1 VVAVGDAN
9 FDQEVVQS
17 KLPVVCLVSSE
28 AAARAVV
35 PLILQASAQHT
46 DIKFVFLNSDNDMAL
61 AQELGVTK
69 VPTML
74 PIFQGKLL
82 EAPMVGAPTPQQAA
96 DFFRRVSEMGR
107 TMGTMAQTAAAM
119 NELIAQGEVFLS
131 EGTLDKA
138 AQCFEQAVQAGGP
151 NPAAFAG
158 LALIALQ
165 AGEVE
170 TCESILKTVQDFKD
184 HDKIP
189 LCKRALSS
197 FALSKALSSV
207 IEELKG
213 AQIVPGTPEATYRDA
228 VQECQKGNAELAIA
242 GLVKLVKDKSHPG
255 AKDLLFKI
263 LSASPPDVANAGRK
277 KLAQALFV

>member
-1 VVAVGDAN
+1 VGDAN

-119 NELIAQGEVFLS
+119 NDLIAQGEGFLT
-131 EGTLDKA
+131 EGALDKA

-170 TCESILKTVQDFKD
+170 TCESNSRPCRIS
-184 HDKIP
+184 KITRRFR
-189 LCKRALSS
+189 CA
-197 FALSKALSSV
+197 
-207 IEELKG
+207 
-213 AQIVPGTPEATYRDA
+213 
-228 VQECQKGNAELAIA
+228 
-242 GLVKLVKDKSHPG
+242 
-255 AKDLLFKI
+255 
-263 LSASPPDVANAGRK
+263 SAR
-277 KLAQALFV
+277 